1 MAATR
6 SPLTYDE
13 DEYRWVVEV
22 RVEDVLK
29 LRLTA
34 VSQRYYVAVTLY
46 LASRSWGVRGDRS
59 SNVRNTKGGFVCK

>member
-22 RVEDVLK
+22 RVEDVPK

-34 VSQRYYVAVTLY
+34 VSQRYYVAVT
-46 LASRSWGVRGDRS
+46 WGWPEFREI
-59 SNVRNTKGGFVCK
+59 